1 MKKRKKVNREG
12 FSLVEMIIA
21 ITISAIVMA
30 AIVALLAYAS
40 NSMKITQARVELQ
53 EQAKDATNHIS
64 TYVME
69 SAVVEW
75 KNATNCLIVTKEKIG
90 NDGEVASSEK
100 FYYWKKGAAIYFAAE
115 GEVSLSALPEDKKYL
130 LVEDVESFTCGV
142 SKNADTGK
150 NTLHVMMKLK
160 DDVSEFACSKD
171 IYLRNQ

>member
-30 AIVALLAYAS
+30 AIIALLAYAS
-40 NSMKITQARVELQ
+40 NSMKVTQARVELQ

-64 TYVME
+64 TYAME
-69 SAVVEW
+69 SADVKW
-75 KNATNCLIVTKEKIG
+75 NDTTMCLTVIKEKIG
-90 NDGEVASSEK
+90 SDGNVESTEE
-100 FYYWKKGAAIYFAAE
+100 FYYWKKGTSIYFAQK
-115 GEVSLSALPEDKKYL
+115 GEVDPAALPEDKKFL
-130 LVEDVESFTCGV
+130 LAEDIESFECGV
-142 SKNADTGK
+142 SKNADNERK
-150 NTLHVMMKLK
+150 TLHVMMKLK